1 MNVQNAIAAAGA
13 AFAAGAPLHDI
24 RQGLRTFTTNY
35 YLSPGRLNMIE
46 VNGVSVLVDYCHNA
60 PGMKAL
66 GSFVDQLAESHAAS
80 SELSKISRI
89 GMVATAGDR
98 RDEDMVELG
107 AIAAEYFDVV
117 VVREDTNLRGRAPGQ
132 TAELIASGVR
142 RRMADGARVKQVE
155 IVLDEITAVRHC
167 MTRAN
172 PNDLVVLCVDKHG
185 AVVAELET
193 MAHQAQA
200 GAHIGQAIADPDV
213 TAVTER
219 GIEHDPV
226 PAT

>member
-35 YLSPGRLNMIE
+35 YLSPGRLNMVE
-46 VNGVSVLVDYCHNA
+46 VRGVHVLVDYCHNA
-60 PGMKAL
+60 PGMRAL
-66 GSFVDQLAESHAAS
+66 GDFVDQLGS
-80 SELSKISRI
+80 SLEATSEFGKISRI

-98 RDEDMVELG
+98 RDQDLVDLG
-107 AIAAEYFDVV
+107 AAAADFFDVV
-117 VVREDTNLRGRAPGQ
+117 VVREDTNLRGRRPGD
-132 TAELIASGVR
+132 TAGHVVSGVR
-142 RRMADGARVKQVE
+142 QRVAEGARCKQIE

-185 AVVAELET
+185 AVVAELE
-193 MAHQAQA
+193 ALSHQAQA
-200 GAHIGQAIADPDV
+200 GAHIGQAIADPDA
-213 TAVTER
+213 TAVYEP
-219 GIEHDPV
+219 GVEDHPI
-226 PAT
+226 PAG